1 MSRWFRNGELV
12 QDVSIDDR
20 AFQYGDGLFE
30 TIAIRDGQPRLWEY
44 HIDRL
49 ERGCERLGIAMPARR
64 SLRESLDKAAIT
76 GAEDAACGT
85 AKIIVSSGKSQRG
98 YARAQPA
105 EAHTLIGIFAAT
117 PVTAQE
123 YRDGIETTLCNT
135 RLALYSVTAGLK
147 TLNRL
152 EQVLARCECAQAG
165 TFEGF
170 TLDADDRLICGT
182 MSNVFIVSNNSII
195 TPALDRCGVEGV
207 MRRYT
212 IETLQENDTLVDVR
226 DIRLDEFR
234 QSDEAFLT
242 NSQFGIL
249 PVRRCGDRLWQSHT
263 VTRQVMATM
272 ADNGIGECAL

>member
-1 MSRWFRNGELV
+1 MSRWFRHGEQV

-30 TIAIRDGQPRLWEY
+30 TIAMRNGQPRLWDF
-44 HIDRL
+44 HMDRL
-49 ERGCERLGIAMPARR
+49 ERGCERLGIAMPERR

-76 GAEDAACGT
+76 SAEDTAYGT
-85 AKIIVSSGKSQRG
+85 AKIILSSGNSQRG
-98 YARAQPA
+98 YARARPA
-105 EAHTLIGIFAAT
+105 NAHTLVGIFSAT
-117 PVTAQE
+117 PIAALHYSNGV
-123 YRDGIETTLCNT
+123 ETRLCNT
-135 RLALYSVTAGLK
+135 RLALYSATAGLK

-152 EQVLARCECAQAG
+152 EQVLARCECEQAG

-182 MSNVFIVSNNSII
+182 MSNVFIVTNKSII

-212 IETLQENDTLVDVR
+212 IETLQENDTLVDIR
-226 DIRLDEFR
+226 DIGLDEFR
-234 QSDEAFLT
+234 QSDEVFLT

-263 VTRQVMATM
+263 VTLEIMARM